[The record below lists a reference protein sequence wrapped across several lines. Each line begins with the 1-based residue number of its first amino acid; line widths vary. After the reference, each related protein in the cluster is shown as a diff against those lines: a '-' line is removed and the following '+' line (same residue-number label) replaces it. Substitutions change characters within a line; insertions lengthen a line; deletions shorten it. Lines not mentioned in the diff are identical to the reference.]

1 MPRRPIGSPP
11 FGRGRGR
18 ANPALYKIHAR
29 AALAQNR
36 TARDNTTMPRNAK
49 TPLAVLALALGWALT
64 VLVGYYRYHK
74 PLQADQLGAPLMAL
88 LDLFAALAMLLA
100 AGGVGRRLLPA
111 ARQSPL
117 ERFALQAAAGMG
129 ALGLV
134 WLGLGGLRLYNRP
147 AALIFTAALLALT
160 HKAWRAWLAELGA
173 LGALWQTG
181 GRLERWLAV
190 LSALLA
196 AMQLPWALCPPTR
209 WDALT
214 YHLQLPRLFVEHGRL
229 AWIADNPYWGQA
241 QLGEMLFTWAAAL
254 LRVETAAVFAWL
266 AGVVLLIGVI
276 GWTTRLAGSGTAG
289 WMTAAAL
296 LCGATPRAL
305 LGWGYTDLLAALMGL
320 AAFICLSA
328 WLEEGTTA
336 HLAWLGVFVG
346 LAAGVK
352 LTAAILAPGVYLFA
366 LWHSGRQRG
375 AWRAVLMAAALSL
388 LVFSPWTLKNGLA
401 SGNPLYPYFGSAYW
415 SVGGIDGGIKGI
427 DPLEGALLPLLITW
441 RGVDH
446 ALPYSTDVGAL
457 LLLFAPAG
465 VWAGRKNA
473 AVRAAL
479 LCLLLG
485 WAGMLIGG
493 SLDDHL
499 RQARLFFVLLPA
511 AGLVCGL
518 GWAALQGAAPAGVR
532 LRRLG
537 GALALLVLA
546 LAVWQELGILWQG
559 NPLAVISGVRPRQDY
574 LDDRLGWYAPAMR
587 SLHAL
592 PPGSKPLL
600 LWEGRGL
607 YAPAAASSDV
617 WINRWQ
623 MDWERLGSPQAVLSA
638 WKQQGYTHV
647 MVYRFLADL
656 LRQQG
661 STLPPAG
668 WQAFDDLLQR
678 LPPPVAL
685 GGIYELYT
693 LP

>member
-1 MPRRPIGSPP
+1 MPRK
-11 FGRGRGR
+11 
-18 ANPALYKIHAR
+18 KITSI
-29 AALAQNR
+29 AALA
-36 TARDNTTMPRNAK
+36 
-49 TPLAVLALALGWALT
+49 LAIGWALT
-64 VLVGYYRYHK
+64 VLAGYYRDHK
-74 PLQADQLGAPLMAL
+74 PLQAAQLGAPLTAL
-88 LDLFAALAMLLA
+88 LDLLAALAMLLV

-111 ARQSPL
+111 VRQSPL

-129 ALGLV
+129 ALGLF

-147 AALIFTAALLALT
+147 AALIFTGTLLALT
-160 HKAWRAWLAELGA
+160 WKSWRAWLAELGA
-173 LGALWQTG
+173 LGGLWQTG

-190 LSALLA
+190 FSALLA

-209 WDALT
+209 WDALI

-254 LRVETAAVFAWL
+254 LRVETAAVFAWM
-266 AGVVLLIGVI
+266 AGVVLLVGVI
-276 GWTTRLAGSGTAG
+276 GWTARLAGSSTAG
-289 WMTAAAL
+289 WMAGAAL
-296 LCGATPRAL
+296 LCGVTPRAL

-320 AAFICLSA
+320 AALICLCA
-328 WLEEGTTA
+328 WLEEGDA
-336 HLAWLGVFVG
+336 ARLAWLGVFIG

-366 LWHSGRQRG
+366 LWHSRRQRG
-375 AWRAVLMAAALSL
+375 AWRAALTSALISL
-388 LVFSPWTLKNGLA
+388 LVFCPWALKNALA
-401 SGNPLYPYFGSAYW
+401 SGNPLYPYFGSSYW
-415 SVGGIDGGIKGI
+415 SVGAAGSMMKAI
-427 DPLEGALLPLLITW
+427 DPLEGLLLPLLITW
-441 RGVDH
+441 HGVDH

-473 AVRAAL
+473 AVQAAL

-485 WAGMLIGG
+485 WGGMLIGG

-499 RQARLFFVLLPA
+499 RQTRLFFVLLSA

-518 GWAALQGAAPAGVR
+518 GWAALQTAKPAGVR

-546 LAVWQELGILWQG
+546 LAVWQELGALWQG
-559 NPLAVISGVRPRQDY
+559 NPLAVIGGVRSREDY
-574 LDDRLGWYAPAMR
+574 VDARLGWYAPAMR
-587 SLHAL
+587 TLHTL
-592 PPGSKPLL
+592 PPGSKTLL

-607 YAPAAASSDV
+607 YAPAAASADA

-623 MDWERLGSPQAVLSA
+623 MDWERLGTPQAILSA
-638 WKQQGYTHV
+638 WKQQGYTHL
-647 MVYRFLADL
+647 MVYRFLAEL

-678 LPPPVAL
+678 LPPPVPL